1 MEREKITIEV
11 SKDVCEITVPY
22 ECTKRI
28 YLYVN
33 GGRTGLTGKYDLTE
47 MFGLNRTEYKKYEE

>member
-1 MEREKITIEV
+1 MERDKIAIEV
-11 SKDVCEITVPY
+11 REDVFEITVPY